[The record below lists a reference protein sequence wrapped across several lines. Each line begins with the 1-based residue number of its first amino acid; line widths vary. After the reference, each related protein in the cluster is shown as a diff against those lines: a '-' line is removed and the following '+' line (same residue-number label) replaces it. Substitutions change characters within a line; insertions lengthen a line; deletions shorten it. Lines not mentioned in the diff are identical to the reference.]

1 MWHDVKEWGGISV
14 WVDEKTNQVIRGLK
28 GEGWNQKAI
37 YPYERQG
44 GGWTNCS
51 GLYTLPQLLKK
62 NIMWA

>member
-1 MWHDVKEWGGISV
+1 MWHDVKEW
-14 WVDEKTNQVIRGLK
+14 
-28 GEGWNQKAI
+28 
-37 YPYERQG
+37 G